1 MKSIPELLRAADP
14 LRHEP
19 ITLAEQ
25 RHNRRRAILAAA
37 SAAPDRA
44 GTAPGSRIAL
54 LITLGFVMIVVLFLA
69 ERMWSPLVSNVAA
82 AVHFEV
88 RLAENKPAL
97 GLREAKVS
105 GTERAVYLHDEVIVT
120 NGDIS
125 RANIIQVDHSPQYNV
140 EVEFNS
146 YGAEKIR
153 AATQR
158 HIGRPLAILLD
169 GQVILTAIVR
179 EPITSS
185 AVVSGNLSRSDAE
198 KIVHGITIGR

>member
-25 RHNRRRAILAAA
+25 RHYRRKAILAAA
-37 SAAPDRA
+37 SAAPDCA

-54 LITLGFVMIVVLFLA
+54 LITLGFVMIVVLLLA
-69 ERMWSPLVSNVAA
+69 ERMWSPLVSNVDA

-88 RLAENKPAL
+88 RLAENRPAV
-97 GLREAKVS
+97 GLREAKLS
-105 GTERAVYLHDEVIVT
+105 GTERVVYLHDEVIVT

-146 YGAEKIR
+146 HGAEKVR

-158 HIGRPLAILLD
+158 HIGRPVAILLD

-179 EPITSS
+179 EPIASS

-198 KIVHGITIGR
+198 KIVRGITIGR